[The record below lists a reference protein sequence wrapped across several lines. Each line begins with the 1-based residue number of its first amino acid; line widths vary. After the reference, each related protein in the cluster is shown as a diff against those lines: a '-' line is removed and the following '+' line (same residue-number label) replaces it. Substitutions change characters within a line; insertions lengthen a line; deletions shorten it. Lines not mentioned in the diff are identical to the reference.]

1 MHGRTIEQ
9 EEDAM
14 GIFDNVLGGTLKSV
28 LGQVEAAA
36 VPALISGV
44 LAKTN
49 LGDLQGLVAQLQQGG
64 LNAQVQSWLGS
75 GANLAVSPDQLRA
88 ALGSDQVKQLA
99 AHFGVPVDEALQLLA
114 QHLPTAVD
122 QASPNGTLQPAA

>member
-1 MHGRTIEQ
+1 LKQ
-9 EEDAM
+9 EEDVM
-14 GIFDNVLGGTLKSV
+14 GIFDSVVGGTLKSV
-28 LGQVEAAA
+28 LGQVESAA

-64 LNAQVQSWLGS
+64 LNTQVQSWLGS
-75 GANLAVSPDQLRA
+75 GANLPVSPDQLRA
-88 ALGSDQVKQLA
+88 ALGNDQVKQLA
-99 AHFGVPVDEALQLLA
+99 AHFGVNVDEALQLLA

-122 QASPNGTLQPAA
+122 QASPNGALQPAA